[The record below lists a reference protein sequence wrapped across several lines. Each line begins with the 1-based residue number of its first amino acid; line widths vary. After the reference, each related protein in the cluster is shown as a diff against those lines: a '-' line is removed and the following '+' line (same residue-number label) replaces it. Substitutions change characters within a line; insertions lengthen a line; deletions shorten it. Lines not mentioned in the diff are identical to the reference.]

1 MRKRNWKITSLLIL
15 VFLLS
20 YVFTYIYYRQTHTE
34 IWEKYKNAYVIF
46 PESKILYYIYR
57 AIMIADAGIT
67 GMRFHIGEHRE

>member
-1 MRKRNWKITSLLIL
+1 MRKGNWKITSLLIL
-15 VFLLS
+15 VLLLS

-34 IWEKYKNAYVIF
+34 IWEKDKNAYVIF

-57 AIMIADAGIT
+57 PMMIADAGIT